1 MRSREPMDMSRVNG
15 EIAIAILA
23 KAPIA
28 GVAKTRLIP
37 ALGPEGAARLQER
50 LLVAAVATALEVG
63 TVTLW
68 AAPDTSHPAFQ
79 QFAPRVR
86 LACQPDGDLGTRML
100 GAIAAENRPVLVI
113 GTDCPALTADHL
125 RRSAD
130 LLHDG
135 IDVVVSPAEDGGYV
149 LIGMR
154 TPEPRLFSDMV
165 WSTPTVM
172 METRRRLACLNL
184 SWREPAR
191 LWDVDVPRDL
201 HRMQAENLAHL
212 LQE

>member
-1 MRSREPMDMSRVNG
+1 MSRVNG

-130 LLHDG
+130 LLHGG

>member
-1 MRSREPMDMSRVNG
+1 MRSREPMDMFRVNG
-15 EIAIAILA
+15 EIAIALLA

-37 ALGPEGAARLQER
+37 ALGPEGAARLQQR
-50 LLVAAVATALEVG
+50 LLMAAVQTALEVG

-68 AAPDTSHPAFQ
+68 AAPDASHPAFQ

-86 LACQPDGDLGTRML
+86 LACQPDGDLGARML
-100 GAIAAENRPVLVI
+100 EAIAAENRPVLVI

-135 IDVVVSPAEDGGYV
+135 IDVVVNPAEDGGYV

-154 TPEPRLFSDMV
+154 RPEPRLFAEMA
-165 WSTPTVM
+165 WSMPTVM

-191 LWDVDVPRDL
+191 LWDVDVPLDL
-201 HRMQAENLAHL
+201 QRMRAENLAHL

>member
-1 MRSREPMDMSRVNG
+1 MFHANG

-37 ALGPEGAARLQER
+37 ALGSEGAARLQER
-50 LLVAAVATALEVG
+50 LLMAAVQTALEVG
-63 TVTLW
+63 KVTLW
-68 AAPDTSHPAFQ
+68 ATPDTSHPAFQ

-86 LACQPDGDLGTRML
+86 LACQPTGDLGARML
-100 GAIAAENRPVLVI
+100 EAITAAHHPVLVI

-135 IDVVVSPAEDGGYV
+135 IDVVVNPAEDGGYV

-154 TPEPRLFSDMV
+154 RPEPRLFTDMA

-191 LWDVDVPRDL
+191 LWDVDVPQDL
-201 HRMQAENLAHL
+201 QRMQAENLAHL
-212 LQE
+212 LQA

>member
-1 MRSREPMDMSRVNG
+1 MFRANG

-37 ALGPEGAARLQER
+37 ALGSEGAARLQER
-50 LLVAAVATALEVG
+50 LLMAAVQTALEVG
-63 TVTLW
+63 KVTLW
-68 AAPDTSHPAFQ
+68 ATPDASHPAFQ

-86 LACQPDGDLGTRML
+86 LACQPAGDLGARML
-100 GAIAAENRPVLVI
+100 EAITAAHRPVMVI

-135 IDVVVSPAEDGGYV
+135 IDVVGNPAEDGGYV

-154 TPEPRLFSDMV
+154 RPEPRLFADMA
-165 WSTPTVM
+165 WSTPAVM

-191 LWDVDVPRDL
+191 LWDVDVPKDL
-201 HRMQAENLAHL
+201 QRMQAENMAHL

>member
-1 MRSREPMDMSRVNG
+1 MSRANR

-28 GVAKTRLIP
+28 GIAKTRLIP
-37 ALGPEGAARLQER
+37 ALGPDGAARLQER
-50 LLVAAVATALEVG
+50 LLAIAVETALQVG

-68 AAPDTSHPAFQ
+68 AAPDASHPAFR

-86 LACQPDGDLGTRML
+86 LACQPAGDLGARML
-100 GAIAAENRPVLVI
+100 KAIAAAGCPVLVI
-113 GTDCPALTADHL
+113 GTDCPALTVDHL

-135 IDVVVSPAEDGGYV
+135 IDVVVNPAEDGGYV

-154 TPEPRLFSDMV
+154 TPEPRLFADMA
-165 WSTPTVM
+165 WSTPNVM

-191 LWDVDVPRDL
+191 LWDVDVPQDL
-201 HRMQAENLAHL
+201 QRMQAENLAHL

>member
-1 MRSREPMDMSRVNG
+1 MSRVTG

-28 GVAKTRLIP
+28 GLAKTRLIP
-37 ALGPEGAARLQER
+37 ALGPEGAARLQGQ
-50 LLVAAVATALEVG
+50 LLEAAVATALKVG

-68 AAPDTSHPAFQ
+68 VTPDDSHPAFQ
-79 QFAPRVR
+79 QFDPRVR
-86 LACQPDGDLGTRML
+86 LACQPSGDLGARML
-100 GAIAAENRPVLVI
+100 GAIAAAARPVLVI

-125 RRSAD
+125 RMSAD

-135 IDVVVSPAEDGGYV
+135 IDVVINPAEDGGYV

-154 TPEPRLFSDMV
+154 RPEPRLFADMA

-172 METRRRLACLNL
+172 TETRRRLACLDL

-191 LWDVDVPRDL
+191 LWDVDVPQDL
-201 HRMQAENLAHL
+201 QRMRAENLTSL
-212 LQE
+212 LQA

>member
-1 MRSREPMDMSRVNG
+1 MDMSRVNG

-28 GVAKTRLIP
+28 GAAKTRLIP

-50 LLVAAVATALEVG
+50 LLMAAVQTALQVG

-68 AAPDTSHPAFQ
+68 AAPDSSHPAFQ

-86 LACQPDGDLGTRML
+86 LACQPSGDLGARML
-100 GAIAAENRPVLVI
+100 EAIAAADCPVLVM
-113 GTDCPALTADHL
+113 GTDCPILTADHL

-135 IDVVVSPAEDGGYV
+135 IDVVVTPAEDGGYV

-201 HRMQAENLAHL
+201 QRMQAENLAHL

>member
-1 MRSREPMDMSRVNG
+1 MFRVSR

-28 GVAKTRLIP
+28 GLAKTRLIP
-37 ALGPEGAARLQER
+37 ALGPVGAAQLQER
-50 LLVAAVATALEVG
+50 LLVATVQTAVEMG

-68 AAPDTSHPAFQ
+68 ATPDTSHSAFQ

-86 LACQPDGDLGTRML
+86 LACQPIGDLGARML
-100 GAIAAENRPVLVI
+100 RAITAAGCPVLVI

-135 IDVVVSPAEDGGYV
+135 IDVVVIPAEDGGYV

-154 TPEPRLFSDMV
+154 RPEPRLFAEMA

-172 METRRRLACLNL
+172 TETRRRLACLNL
-184 SWREPAR
+184 SWREPAQ
-191 LWDVDVPRDL
+191 LWDVDVPQDL
-201 HRMQAENLAHL
+201 QRMRAENLTHL
-212 LQE
+212 LQT